1 MSHKEA
7 ARGFVCLI
15 ITQPELKC
23 GGAISDEADSAP
35 KGDCFVTPALP
46 LRYASGTIVAGGARE
61 NARNDIHI
69 AITYSMNIPC
79 TGVKASQQR

>member
-46 LRYASGTIVAGGARE
+46 LRYASGTIVVGSARVIRVIVQD
-61 NARNDIHI
+61 AVL
-69 AITYSMNIPC
+69 
-79 TGVKASQQR
+79 GVLT